1 MTERKPPGRSWESWL
16 EEQIRQAREDG
27 AFDNLEG
34 VGKPLADLDKGYDP
48 DWWVK
53 KLIQREK
60 VSALPPALELL
71 RKVEVE
77 MARIWK
83 SRDEAEVRARVTV
96 LNAEISRAN
105 ARISEG
111 PASRLGAVDA
121 DAIVAEGR
129 GPARGRPPSGGHPP
143 PRGPGP
149 NAGRPGRPRA
159 P

>member
-83 SRDEAEVRARVTV
+83 SRDEAEVRARVAV
-96 LNAEISRAN
+96 LNAEICRAN

-121 DAIVAEGR
+121 DAIVAEW
-129 GPARGRPPSGGHPP
+129 RGRAGG
-143 PRGPGP
+143 RS
-149 NAGRPGRPRA
+149 
-159 P
+159 